1 MKIFES
7 NRIESSCLGMFV
19 LYDSTRQ
26 FFPQLMIAKQSQ
38 SQSNDHRSGYVR
50 RLQHFLFDS
59 IHFGLAKISGRSISI
74 PSPFIYLR
82 GDESSH
88 FHERGNRYDR
98 WNLYPA

>member
-1 MKIFES
+1 
-7 NRIESSCLGMFV
+7 MFV

-38 SQSNDHRSGYVR
+38 SQNNDYRSGYVR
-50 RLQHFLFDS
+50 RLQHFLFDL
-59 IHFGLAKISGRSISI
+59 IDFGLAKLFRRSIFVSN
-74 PSPFIYLR
+74 PLIYLR